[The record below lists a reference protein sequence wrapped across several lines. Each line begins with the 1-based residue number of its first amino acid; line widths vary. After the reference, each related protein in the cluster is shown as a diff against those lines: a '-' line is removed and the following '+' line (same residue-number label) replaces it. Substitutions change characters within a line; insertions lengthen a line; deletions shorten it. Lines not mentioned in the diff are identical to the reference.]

1 MPSWMRSIKML
12 ICVGTVCSALLVRAD
27 EPVST
32 KSVAKEQLGK
42 LNAVVGGWRG
52 VGQPIRGSNKG
63 AWTETAEW
71 VWDLSKDK
79 VALKCVVTEG
89 KGITSASLGWDAA
102 AGKYVLIATLPDGGT
117 REYRGAFE
125 KERLVLESAAD
136 DAGALHQV
144 VITPL
149 NEKRMLVLLGTK
161 GPGRDTFARVAEIG
175 YTRAGTKLAVE
186 GAGQPECIVTGGTGT
201 STVMYKGKTYY
212 VCCTGCRDAF
222 LDDPEGVLAE
232 AAEREAKKKA
242 KEGK

>member
-1 MPSWMRSIKML
+1 MTSWMRSTGIL
-12 ICVGTVCSALLVRAD
+12 VIVGTISALVVRAD
-27 EPVST
+27 EPVSP

-79 VALKCVVTEG
+79 VALKYVVTEG

-102 AGKYVLIATLPDGGT
+102 AGKYVLVATLPDGGA
-117 REYRGAFE
+117 REYRGMWE

-136 DAGALHQV
+136 DAGAVHQV
-144 VITPL
+144 VVTPL
-149 NEKRMLVLLGTK
+149 NEKRMLVFLGTK
-161 GPGRDTFARVAEIG
+161 GAGRDTFARVAEIG

-222 LDDPEGVLAE
+222 NDDPEGVLAE
-232 AAEREAKKKA
+232 AAEREAKKK
-242 KEGK
+242 GK